1 MHINES
7 LPFRRPVLLGA
18 GCAVL
23 AVFTLCFV
31 TGCGQSGGEGAG
43 SGGSTSSSEEAD
55 STESEAPVDETLDSD
70 GDRLPDVLELELGTS
85 PFDVDTDFDG
95 YTDGQEVLDYRSRSS
110 NRFRFNPLLADVPRL
125 EVEVEGVPRIYIT
138 HTLSDASTQSFD
150 NNWSVEN
157 SQGYSSTVGG
167 GSSVRA
173 EVSATVGARVSAT
186 VGMNAGSTAEVSS
199 SLTASLAQESSMNWS
214 NNQTRDHR
222 ETVSESR
229 GFSESNEVTQ
239 TSGKVEVAVSL
250 ANAGYITFNV
260 RSLELGLQ
268 KFDPVSGRMVEVGQ
282 LEYQSDGVF
291 TGVTTLTPTESLKG
305 LVFQSTLELDEAEFL
320 LSGGPM
326 VVRTAN
332 YLLWDQAGDSF
343 DFRFDL
349 IMSNTVT
356 LVIDWGDG
364 QEPETHFVAAYD
376 AADLGGVTLG
386 KMLGDV
392 LGMEY
397 ELGTELW
404 RFDDGMRQTYPGL
417 KMLDGRALDPAGG
430 GYWVVEVLRDNG
442 REVTSAFYN
451 PLQNGIDLASRR
463 FDSDETV
470 RLLYIRD
477 ADRDG
482 LGERTEHTLGLNP
495 QRSDTDGD
503 GVNDG
508 DELLNGTDPLH
519 GLASAELYAVRGMDD
534 TLQAIVHARPPED
547 GTIDAVTVDWGDGS
561 APQTVPVRVDA
572 RQSRRLGEPT
582 HARVVLD
589 HRYRDY
595 GDYTLT
601 LTPRL
606 AGDTAS
612 QSDVLTRRT
621 RVRLAPALTARCEVE
636 LPPGSFSPDLAAL
649 PDGGLAI
656 KTFRTETPGD
666 LDTMLPQFVVTRFAP
681 TGHELWEVPVAMGD
695 DSEYFFELGQTIATG
710 HDGMV
715 YAINGPGLYT
725 ISPDGRPLRTIH
737 AVPGGDDEAR
747 LFAVTS
753 DREQNVYTLG
763 VKPGE
768 RRFAVSRVSAGA
780 TREWTA
786 FSEGLSGNYRPLLAA
801 GPAGVWAVD
810 ARAAVLIAPTGE
822 ATEVA
827 FEHTRAAVSVG
838 VRDTDGAL
846 VLAGNIQERG
856 ERGHFTQAALWGY
869 APDGSP
875 LFQHLARP
883 QDGYSRLIEAT
894 TGPDGWVYTVQLLLP
909 EVNAVDGLPN
919 GRDYAGGARLVVVA
933 YTPEG
938 REAYRATLAEL
949 LPEMAVEMERNESA
963 AIFTDPAIG
972 LGPDGL
978 WVAWTEVEVTERT
991 DSGRIERAMF
1001 HVRAKLLA
1009 PNPRGTTIL
1018 YDEE

>member
-1 MHINES
+1 M
-7 LPFRRPVLLGA
+7 RRRTQRRLCDRPGLHAWGLLCCVLLLGVALA
-18 GCAVL
+18 GC
-23 AVFTLCFV
+23 
-31 TGCGQSGGEGAG
+31 
-43 SGGSTSSSEEAD
+43 GGSSGETDPADETPESPAPESTSEID
-55 STESEAPVDETLDSD
+55 PTLDSD

-95 YTDGQEVLDYRSRSS
+95 YTDGEEVLDYRSRST

-125 EVEVEGVPRIYIT
+125 EVEVEGVPRVFIT

-157 SQGYSSTVGG
+157 STGYSTSVGG

-173 EVSATVGARVSAT
+173 EVSATVGSRVSAT

-199 SLTASLAQESSMNWS
+199 SLTASLAQETSMNWS
-214 NNQTRDHR
+214 NGQTRDHR

-239 TSGKVEVAVSL
+239 SGGKVEVSVSL
-250 ANAGYITFNV
+250 TNAGYISFNL

-268 KFDPVSGRMVEVGQ
+268 KFDPVSGRMVEIGQ

-291 TGVTTLTPTESLKG
+291 TGVTTLTPTESLTG

-320 LSGGPM
+320 LSDGPM
-326 VVRTAN
+326 LVRTAN

-364 QEPETHFVAAYD
+364 REPETHFVAAYD
-376 AADLGGVTLG
+376 AGDFSGVTLG

-392 LGMEY
+392 LGMDY

-404 RFDDGMRQTYPGL
+404 RFDDGMRETHPGL

-442 REVTSAFYN
+442 REVVSEFFN
-451 PLQNGIDLASRR
+451 PLQNGIDLATRR

-495 QRSDTDGD
+495 QRADTDGD

-547 GTIDAVTVDWGDGS
+547 GTIDAVMIDWGDGS

-572 RQSRRLGEPT
+572 RRGRRLGEPT

-589 HRYRDY
+589 HRYPGY
-595 GDYTLT
+595 GDYTVT
-601 LTPRL
+601 LTPQL
-606 AGDTAS
+606 AGDSAS
-612 QSDVLTRRT
+612 HSDVLTRKT

-636 LPPGSFSPDLAAL
+636 LPPGSFSADLAAL

-656 KTFRTETPGD
+656 KTFRTEEPGD

-681 TGHELWEVPVAMGD
+681 TGHELWEVPVAMAD
-695 DSEYFFELGQTIATG
+695 DSEYFFELGQTLASG

-715 YAINGPGLYT
+715 YAANGPGLYT
-725 ISPDGRPLRTIH
+725 ISPDGQPLRTID
-737 AVPGGDDEAR
+737 VDPGNDEAR

-763 VKPGE
+763 IKPGE
-768 RRFAVSRVSAGA
+768 RRFLVSRVSAGA

-786 FSEGLSGNYRPLLAA
+786 LAEGLSGNYRPLLAA

-810 ARAAVLIAPTGE
+810 ARAASLLSSTGD

-827 FEHTRAAVSVG
+827 FEHTRAAVSVSL
-838 VRDTDGAL
+838 RDTDGAL
-846 VLAGNIQERG
+846 VLAGNIRERG
-856 ERGHFTQAALWGY
+856 ELGRFSQAALWGY
-869 APDGSP
+869 TPDGSP

-909 EVNAVDGLPN
+909 EVNAVDGIPHS
-919 GRDYAGGARLVVVA
+919 RDYTGGARLVVIA

-938 REAYRATLAEL
+938 REAYRSTLAEIPPDL
-949 LPEMAVEMERNESA
+949 AVDMEQEGNA
-963 AIFTDPAIG
+963 ASVFLDPAIG

-978 WVAWTEVEVTERT
+978 WAAWTEVEITKRNE
-991 DSGRIERAMF
+991 SGRPEEAMF
-1001 HVRAKLLA
+1001 LVRAKLLA